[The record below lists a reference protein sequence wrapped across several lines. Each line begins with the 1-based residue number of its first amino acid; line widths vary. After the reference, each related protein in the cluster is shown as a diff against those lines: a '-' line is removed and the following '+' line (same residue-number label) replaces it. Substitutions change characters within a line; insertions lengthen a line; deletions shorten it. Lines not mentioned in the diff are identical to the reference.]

1 MLVHCAGVFT
11 FYSKPMYFR
20 NTPIKLVDSRRH
32 GEGTELFIVEGDSA
46 ASTVAALRDGQF
58 QAVLPMQGKPLN
70 ALKATPQK
78 VASYP
83 LFKAVNESLGV
94 QTTHTADLFAWESLR
109 FERIVL
115 LFDPDADGI
124 HSGALMLMF
133 VYQYLRPLLDQGRV
147 LMIHAPWVQISLKDE
162 PAIYAYSEAQALAL
176 TEQLRA
182 QGKIP
187 QVVRYRGLSGID
199 RAILMQTCI
208 DPATRNA
215 RVMTE
220 QDALAAIEIFGT
232 NI

>member
-1 MLVHCAGVFT
+1 
-11 FYSKPMYFR
+11 MYFR
-20 NTPIKLVDSRRH
+20 NTPVKLTDSRRH
-32 GEGTELFIVEGDSA
+32 GAGTELFIVEGDSA

-70 ALKATPQK
+70 AIKASAEK
-78 VASYP
+78 VAAYP
-83 LFKAVNESLGV
+83 LFKALNESLGID
-94 QTTHTADLFAWESLR
+94 HSHPTADLFVWDDLR
-109 FERIVL
+109 FERLVL

-147 LMIHAPWVQISLKDE
+147 LMIHAPWVQISLTGQQ
-162 PAIYAYSEAQALAL
+162 PLYAYSEAQALAL
-176 TEQLRA
+176 TQQLRA
-182 QGKIP
+182 QGKTP

-220 QDALAAIEIFGT
+220 QDALAAIEIFGA
-232 NI
+232 NV

>member
-1 MLVHCAGVFT
+1 
-11 FYSKPMYFR
+11 MYFR
-20 NTPIKLVDSRRH
+20 NTPVKLTDSRRH
-32 GEGTELFIVEGDSA
+32 GAGTELFIVEGDSA

-70 ALKATPQK
+70 AIKASAEK
-78 VASYP
+78 VAAYP
-83 LFKAVNESLGV
+83 LFKALNESFGID
-94 QTTHTADLFAWESLR
+94 HSRPTADLFVWDDLR
-109 FERIVL
+109 FERLVL

-147 LMIHAPWVQISLKDE
+147 LMIHAPWVQISLTE
-162 PAIYAYSEAQALAL
+162 QQPLYAYSEAQALAL
-176 TEQLRA
+176 TQQLRA
-182 QGKIP
+182 QGKTP

-220 QDALAAIEIFGT
+220 QDALAAIEIFGA
-232 NI
+232 NA

>member
-1 MLVHCAGVFT
+1 
-11 FYSKPMYFR
+11 MYFR
-20 NTPIKLVDSRRH
+20 NAPVKLVDSRRH

-94 QTTHTADLFAWESLR
+94 QTTHTADLFAC
-109 FERIVL
+109 IVL

>member
-1 MLVHCAGVFT
+1 
-11 FYSKPMYFR
+11 MYFK
-20 NTPIKLVDSRRH
+20 NTPVKLTDSRRH
-32 GEGTELFIVEGDSA
+32 GAGTELFIVEGDSA

-70 ALKATPQK
+70 AIKASAEK
-78 VASYP
+78 VAAYP
-83 LFKAVNESLGV
+83 LFKALNESLGID
-94 QTTHTADLFAWESLR
+94 HSRPTADLFVWDDLR
-109 FERIVL
+109 FERLVL

-147 LMIHAPWVQISLKDE
+147 LMIHAPWVQISLTGQQ
-162 PAIYAYSEAQALAL
+162 ALYAYSEAQALAL
-176 TEQLRA
+176 TQQLRA
-182 QGKIP
+182 QGKTP

-220 QDALAAIEIFGT
+220 QDALAAIEIFGA
-232 NI
+232 NA

>member
-1 MLVHCAGVFT
+1 
-11 FYSKPMYFR
+11 MYFK
-20 NTPIKLVDSRRH
+20 NTPVKLTDSRRH
-32 GEGTELFIVEGDSA
+32 GAGTELFIVEGDSA

-70 ALKATPQK
+70 AIKASAEK
-78 VASYP
+78 VAAYP
-83 LFKAVNESLGV
+83 LFKALNESLGIEHSHPTV
-94 QTTHTADLFAWESLR
+94 DLFVWDDLR
-109 FERIVL
+109 FERLVL

-147 LMIHAPWVQISLKDE
+147 LMIHAPWVQISLTE
-162 PAIYAYSEAQALAL
+162 QQPLYAYSEAQALAL
-176 TEQLRA
+176 TQQLRA
-182 QGKIP
+182 QGKTP

-220 QDALAAIEIFGT
+220 QDALAAIEIFGA
-232 NI
+232 NA

>member
-1 MLVHCAGVFT
+1 
-11 FYSKPMYFR
+11 MYFK
-20 NTPIKLVDSRRH
+20 NTPVKLTDSRRH
-32 GEGTELFIVEGDSA
+32 GAGTELFIVEGDSA

-58 QAVLPMQGKPLN
+58 QAVLPMQGKPLD
-70 ALKATPQK
+70 AIKASAEK
-78 VASYP
+78 VAAYP
-83 LFKAVNESLGV
+83 LFKALNESLGID
-94 QTTHTADLFAWESLR
+94 HSRPTADLFVWDDLR
-109 FERIVL
+109 FERLVL

-147 LMIHAPWVQISLKDE
+147 LMIHAPWVQISLTE
-162 PAIYAYSEAQALAL
+162 QQPLYAYSEAQALAL
-176 TEQLRA
+176 TQQLRA
-182 QGKIP
+182 QGKTP

-220 QDALAAIEIFGT
+220 QDALAAIEIFGA
-232 NI
+232 NA

>member
-1 MLVHCAGVFT
+1 
-11 FYSKPMYFR
+11 MYFR
-20 NTPIKLVDSRRH
+20 NTPVKLTDSRRH
-32 GEGTELFIVEGDSA
+32 GAGTELFIVEGDSA

-70 ALKATPQK
+70 AIKASAEK
-78 VASYP
+78 VAAYP
-83 LFKAVNESLGV
+83 LFKALNESLDIDHSRPTV
-94 QTTHTADLFAWESLR
+94 DLFVWDDLR
-109 FERIVL
+109 FERLVL

-147 LMIHAPWVQISLKDE
+147 LMIHAPWVQISLTGQQ
-162 PAIYAYSEAQALAL
+162 PLYAYSEAQALTL
-176 TEQLRA
+176 TQQLRA
-182 QGKIP
+182 QGKTP
-187 QVVRYRGLSGID
+187 QVVRYRGLSGIH

-220 QDALAAIEIFGT
+220 QDALAAIEIFGA
-232 NI
+232 NV

>member
-1 MLVHCAGVFT
+1 
-11 FYSKPMYFR
+11 MYFR
-20 NTPIKLVDSRRH
+20 NTPVKLTDSRRH
-32 GEGTELFIVEGDSA
+32 GAGTELFIVEGDSA

-70 ALKATPQK
+70 AIKASAEK
-78 VASYP
+78 VAAYP
-83 LFKAVNESLGV
+83 LFKALNESLGID
-94 QTTHTADLFAWESLR
+94 HSHPTADLFVWDDLR
-109 FERIVL
+109 FERLVL

-147 LMIHAPWVQISLKDE
+147 LMIHAPWVQISLTGQQ
-162 PAIYAYSEAQALAL
+162 ALYAYSEAQALAL
-176 TEQLRA
+176 TQQLRA
-182 QGKIP
+182 QGKTP

-220 QDALAAIEIFGT
+220 QDALAAIEIFGA
-232 NI
+232 NA

>member
-1 MLVHCAGVFT
+1 
-11 FYSKPMYFR
+11 MYFK
-20 NTPIKLVDSRRH
+20 NTPVKLTDSRRH
-32 GEGTELFIVEGDSA
+32 GAGTELFIVEGDSA

-70 ALKATPQK
+70 AIKASAEK
-78 VASYP
+78 VATYP
-83 LFKAVNESLGV
+83 LFKALNESLGID
-94 QTTHTADLFAWESLR
+94 HSRPTADLFVWDDLR
-109 FERIVL
+109 FERLVL

-147 LMIHAPWVQISLKDE
+147 LMIHAPWVQISLTE
-162 PAIYAYSEAQALAL
+162 QQPLYAYSEAQALAL
-176 TEQLRA
+176 TQQLRA
-182 QGKIP
+182 QGKTP

-220 QDALAAIEIFGT
+220 QDALAAIEIFGA
-232 NI
+232 NV

>member
-1 MLVHCAGVFT
+1 
-11 FYSKPMYFR
+11 MYFK
-20 NTPIKLVDSRRH
+20 NTPVKLTDSRRH
-32 GEGTELFIVEGDSA
+32 GAGTELFIVEGDSA
-46 ASTVAALRDGQF
+46 VSTVAALRDGQF

-70 ALKATPQK
+70 AIKASAEK
-78 VASYP
+78 VAAYP
-83 LFKAVNESLGV
+83 LFKALNESLGID
-94 QTTHTADLFAWESLR
+94 HSRPTADLFVWDDLR
-109 FERIVL
+109 FERLVL

-147 LMIHAPWVQISLKDE
+147 LMIHAPWVQISLTE
-162 PAIYAYSEAQALAL
+162 QQPLYAYSEAQALAL
-176 TEQLRA
+176 TQQLRA
-182 QGKIP
+182 QGKTP

-220 QDALAAIEIFGT
+220 QDALAAIEIFGA
-232 NI
+232 NV

>member
-1 MLVHCAGVFT
+1 
-11 FYSKPMYFR
+11 MYFR
-20 NTPIKLVDSRRH
+20 NTPVKLTDSRRH
-32 GEGTELFIVEGDSA
+32 GAGTELFIVEGDSA

-70 ALKATPQK
+70 AIKASAEK
-78 VASYP
+78 VATYP
-83 LFKAVNESLGV
+83 LFKALNDSLGID
-94 QTTHTADLFAWESLR
+94 HSRPTADLFVWDDLR
-109 FERIVL
+109 FERLVL

-147 LMIHAPWVQISLKDE
+147 LMIHAPWVQISLTE
-162 PAIYAYSEAQALAL
+162 QQPLYAYSEAQALAL
-176 TEQLRA
+176 TQQLRA
-182 QGKIP
+182 QGKTP

-220 QDALAAIEIFGT
+220 QDALAAIEIFGA
-232 NI
+232 NV

>member
-1 MLVHCAGVFT
+1 
-11 FYSKPMYFR
+11 MYFK
-20 NTPIKLVDSRRH
+20 NTPVNLTDSRRH
-32 GEGTELFIVEGDSA
+32 GAGTELFIVEGDSA

-70 ALKATPQK
+70 AIKASAEK
-78 VASYP
+78 VAAYP
-83 LFKAVNESLGV
+83 LFKALNESLGID
-94 QTTHTADLFAWESLR
+94 HSRPTADLFVWDDLR
-109 FERIVL
+109 FERLVL

-133 VYQYLRPLLDQGRV
+133 VSQYLRPLLDQGRV
-147 LMIHAPWVQISLKDE
+147 LMIHAPWVQISLTGQQ
-162 PAIYAYSEAQALAL
+162 PLYAYSEAQALAL
-176 TEQLRA
+176 TQQLRA
-182 QGKIP
+182 QGKTP

-220 QDALAAIEIFGT
+220 QDALAAIEIFGA
-232 NI
+232 NA

>member
-1 MLVHCAGVFT
+1 
-11 FYSKPMYFR
+11 MYFR
-20 NTPIKLVDSRRH
+20 NTPVKLTDSRRH
-32 GEGTELFIVEGDSA
+32 GAGTELFIVEGDSA

-70 ALKATPQK
+70 AIKASAEK
-78 VASYP
+78 VAAYP
-83 LFKAVNESLGV
+83 LFKALNESLGID
-94 QTTHTADLFAWESLR
+94 HSHPTADLFVWDDLR
-109 FERIVL
+109 FERLVL

-147 LMIHAPWVQISLKDE
+147 LMIHAPWVQISLTGQQ
-162 PAIYAYSEAQALAL
+162 ALYAYSEAQALAL
-176 TEQLRA
+176 TQQLRA
-182 QGKIP
+182 QGQSP

-208 DPATRNA
+208 DPTTRNA

-220 QDALAAIEIFGT
+220 QDALAAIEIFGA
-232 NI
+232 NA

>member
-1 MLVHCAGVFT
+1 
-11 FYSKPMYFR
+11 MYFR
-20 NTPIKLVDSRRH
+20 NTPVKLTDSRHH
-32 GEGTELFIVEGDSA
+32 GAGTELFIVEGDSA

-70 ALKATPQK
+70 AIKASAEK
-78 VASYP
+78 VAAYP
-83 LFKAVNESLGV
+83 LFKALNESLGID
-94 QTTHTADLFAWESLR
+94 HSRPTADLFVWDDLR
-109 FERIVL
+109 FERLVL

-147 LMIHAPWVQISLKDE
+147 LMIHAPWVQISLTGQQ
-162 PAIYAYSEAQALAL
+162 PLYAYSEAQALTL
-176 TEQLRA
+176 TQQLRA
-182 QGKIP
+182 QGKTP

-220 QDALAAIEIFGT
+220 QDALAAIEIFGA
-232 NI
+232 NV

>member
-1 MLVHCAGVFT
+1 
-11 FYSKPMYFR
+11 MYFR
-20 NTPIKLVDSRRH
+20 NTPVKLTDSRRH
-32 GEGTELFIVEGDSA
+32 GAGTELFIVEGDSA

-70 ALKATPQK
+70 AIKASAEK
-78 VASYP
+78 VATYP
-83 LFKAVNESLGV
+83 LFKALNDSLGID
-94 QTTHTADLFAWESLR
+94 HARPTADLFVWDDLR
-109 FERIVL
+109 FERLVL

-147 LMIHAPWVQISLKDE
+147 LMIHAPWVQISLAE
-162 PAIYAYSEAQALAL
+162 QQPLYAYSEAQALAL
-176 TEQLRA
+176 TQQLRA
-182 QGKIP
+182 QGKTP

-220 QDALAAIEIFGT
+220 QDALAAIEIFGA
-232 NI
+232 NV

>member
-1 MLVHCAGVFT
+1 
-11 FYSKPMYFR
+11 MYFK
-20 NTPIKLVDSRRH
+20 NTPVKLTDSRRH
-32 GEGTELFIVEGDSA
+32 GAGTELFIVEGDSA

-70 ALKATPQK
+70 AIKASAEK
-78 VASYP
+78 VAAYP
-83 LFKAVNESLGV
+83 LFKALNESLGID
-94 QTTHTADLFAWESLR
+94 HSRPTADLFVWDELR
-109 FERIVL
+109 FERLVL

-147 LMIHAPWVQISLKDE
+147 LMIHAPWVQISLAGQQ
-162 PAIYAYSEAQALAL
+162 PLYACSEAQALAL
-176 TEQLRA
+176 TQQLRA
-182 QGKIP
+182 QGKTP

-220 QDALAAIEIFGT
+220 QDALAAIEIFGA
-232 NI
+232 NA

>member
-1 MLVHCAGVFT
+1 
-11 FYSKPMYFR
+11 MYFR
-20 NTPIKLVDSRRH
+20 NTPVKLTDSRRH
-32 GEGTELFIVEGDSA
+32 GAGTELFIVEGDSA
-46 ASTVAALRDGQF
+46 ASTVTALRDGQF

-70 ALKATPQK
+70 AIKASAEK
-78 VASYP
+78 VAAYP
-83 LFKAVNESLGV
+83 LFKALNESLGID
-94 QTTHTADLFAWESLR
+94 HSHPTADLFVWDDLR
-109 FERIVL
+109 FERLVL

-147 LMIHAPWVQISLKDE
+147 LMIHAPWVQISLTGQQ
-162 PAIYAYSEAQALAL
+162 ALYAYSEAQALAL
-176 TEQLRA
+176 TQQLRA
-182 QGKIP
+182 QGQSP

-220 QDALAAIEIFGT
+220 QDALAAIEIFGA
-232 NI
+232 NA

>member
-1 MLVHCAGVFT
+1 
-11 FYSKPMYFR
+11 MYFK
-20 NTPIKLVDSRRH
+20 NTPVKLTDSRRH
-32 GEGTELFIVEGDSA
+32 GAGTELFIVEGDSA

-70 ALKATPQK
+70 AIKASAEK
-78 VASYP
+78 VAAYP
-83 LFKAVNESLGV
+83 LFKALNESLGIDHSHPTV
-94 QTTHTADLFAWESLR
+94 DLFVWDDLR
-109 FERIVL
+109 FERLVL

-147 LMIHAPWVQISLKDE
+147 LMIHAPWVQISLTE
-162 PAIYAYSEAQALAL
+162 QQPLYAYSEAQALAL
-176 TEQLRA
+176 TQQLRA
-182 QGKIP
+182 QGKTP

-220 QDALAAIEIFGT
+220 QDALAAIEIFGA
-232 NI
+232 NA

>member
-1 MLVHCAGVFT
+1 
-11 FYSKPMYFR
+11 MYFK
-20 NTPIKLVDSRRH
+20 NTPVKLTDSRRH
-32 GEGTELFIVEGDSA
+32 GAGTELFIVEGDSA

-70 ALKATPQK
+70 AIKASAEK
-78 VASYP
+78 VAAYP
-83 LFKAVNESLGV
+83 LFKALNESLGID
-94 QTTHTADLFAWESLR
+94 HSRPTADLFVWDDLR
-109 FERIVL
+109 FERLVL

-147 LMIHAPWVQISLKDE
+147 LMIHAPWVQISLTGQQ
-162 PAIYAYSEAQALAL
+162 PLYAYSEAQALTL
-176 TEQLRA
+176 TQQLRA
-182 QGKIP
+182 QGKTP

-220 QDALAAIEIFGT
+220 QDALAAIEIFGA
-232 NI
+232 NV

>member
-1 MLVHCAGVFT
+1 
-11 FYSKPMYFR
+11 MYFR
-20 NTPIKLVDSRRH
+20 NTPVKLTDSRRH
-32 GEGTELFIVEGDSA
+32 GTGTELFIVEGDSA

-70 ALKATPQK
+70 AIKASAEK
-78 VASYP
+78 VAAYP
-83 LFKAVNESLGV
+83 LFKALNESLGID
-94 QTTHTADLFAWESLR
+94 HSRPTADLFVWDDLR
-109 FERIVL
+109 FERLVL

-147 LMIHAPWVQISLKDE
+147 LMIHAPWVQISLAGQQ
-162 PAIYAYSEAQALAL
+162 PLYAYSEAQALAL
-176 TEQLRA
+176 TQQLRA
-182 QGKIP
+182 QGKTP

-215 RVMTE
+215 RVMAE
-220 QDALAAIEIFGT
+220 QDALAAIEIFGA
-232 NI
+232 NV

>member
-1 MLVHCAGVFT
+1 
-11 FYSKPMYFR
+11 MYFR
-20 NTPIKLVDSRRH
+20 NTPVKLTDSRRH
-32 GEGTELFIVEGDSA
+32 GAGTELFIVEGDSA

-70 ALKATPQK
+70 AIKASAEK
-78 VASYP
+78 VAAYP
-83 LFKAVNESLGV
+83 LFKALNESLGIDHSRP
-94 QTTHTADLFAWESLR
+94 TSDLFVWDDLR
-109 FERIVL
+109 FERLVL

-147 LMIHAPWVQISLKDE
+147 LMIHAPWVQISLTE
-162 PAIYAYSEAQALAL
+162 QQPLYAYSEAQALAL
-176 TEQLRA
+176 TQQLRA
-182 QGKIP
+182 QGKTP

-220 QDALAAIEIFGT
+220 QDALAAIEIFGA
-232 NI
+232 NA

>member
-1 MLVHCAGVFT
+1 
-11 FYSKPMYFR
+11 MYFR
-20 NTPIKLVDSRRH
+20 NTPVKLTDSRRH
-32 GEGTELFIVEGDSA
+32 GAGTELFIVEGDSA

-70 ALKATPQK
+70 AIKASAEK
-78 VASYP
+78 VAAYP
-83 LFKAVNESLGV
+83 LFKALNESLGID
-94 QTTHTADLFAWESLR
+94 HSHPTADLFVWDDLR
-109 FERIVL
+109 FERLVL

-147 LMIHAPWVQISLKDE
+147 LMIHAPWVQISLTE
-162 PAIYAYSEAQALAL
+162 QQPLYAYSEAQALAL
-176 TEQLRA
+176 TQQLRA
-182 QGKIP
+182 QGKTP

-220 QDALAAIEIFGT
+220 QDALAAIEIFGA
-232 NI
+232 NA

>member
-1 MLVHCAGVFT
+1 
-11 FYSKPMYFR
+11 MYFR
-20 NTPIKLVDSRRH
+20 NTPVKLTDSRRH
-32 GEGTELFIVEGDSA
+32 GAGTELFIVEGDSA

-70 ALKATPQK
+70 AIKASAEK
-78 VASYP
+78 VAAYP
-83 LFKAVNESLGV
+83 LFKALNESLGID
-94 QTTHTADLFAWESLR
+94 HSRPTADLFVWDDLR
-109 FERIVL
+109 FERLVL

-147 LMIHAPWVQISLKDE
+147 LMIHAPWVQISLTE
-162 PAIYAYSEAQALAL
+162 QQPLYAYSEAQALAL
-176 TEQLRA
+176 TQQLRA
-182 QGKIP
+182 QGKTP

-208 DPATRNA
+208 DPATRSA

-220 QDALAAIEIFGT
+220 RDALAAIEIFGA
-232 NI
+232 NV

>member
-1 MLVHCAGVFT
+1 
-11 FYSKPMYFR
+11 MYFK
-20 NTPIKLVDSRRH
+20 NTPVKLTDSRRH
-32 GEGTELFIVEGDSA
+32 GAGTELFIVEGDSA

-70 ALKATPQK
+70 AIKASAEK
-78 VASYP
+78 VAAYP
-83 LFKAVNESLGV
+83 LFKALNESLGID
-94 QTTHTADLFAWESLR
+94 HSHPTADLFVWDDLR
-109 FERIVL
+109 FERLVL

-147 LMIHAPWVQISLKDE
+147 LMIHAPWVQISLTE
-162 PAIYAYSEAQALAL
+162 QQPLYAYSEAQALAL
-176 TEQLRA
+176 TQQLRA
-182 QGKIP
+182 QGQSP

-220 QDALAAIEIFGT
+220 QDALAAIEIFGA
-232 NI
+232 NA

>member
-1 MLVHCAGVFT
+1 
-11 FYSKPMYFR
+11 MYFK
-20 NTPIKLVDSRRH
+20 NTPVKLTDSRRH
-32 GEGTELFIVEGDSA
+32 GAGPELFIVEGDSA

-70 ALKATPQK
+70 AIKASAEK
-78 VASYP
+78 VAAYP
-83 LFKAVNESLGV
+83 LFKALNESLGID
-94 QTTHTADLFAWESLR
+94 HSHPTADLFVWDDLR
-109 FERIVL
+109 FERLVL

-147 LMIHAPWVQISLKDE
+147 LMIHAPWVQISLTE
-162 PAIYAYSEAQALAL
+162 QQPLYAYSEAQALAL
-176 TEQLRA
+176 TQQLRA
-182 QGKIP
+182 QGKTP

-220 QDALAAIEIFGT
+220 QDALAAIEIFGA
-232 NI
+232 NA

>member
-1 MLVHCAGVFT
+1 
-11 FYSKPMYFR
+11 MYFR
-20 NTPIKLVDSRRH
+20 NTPVKLTDSRRH
-32 GEGTELFIVEGDSA
+32 GAGTELFIVEGDSA

-70 ALKATPQK
+70 AIKASAEK
-78 VASYP
+78 VAAYP
-83 LFKAVNESLGV
+83 LFKALNESLGID
-94 QTTHTADLFAWESLR
+94 HSRPTADLFVWDDLR
-109 FERIVL
+109 FERLVL

-147 LMIHAPWVQISLKDE
+147 LMIHAPWVQISLTE
-162 PAIYAYSEAQALAL
+162 QQPLYAYSEAQALAL
-176 TEQLRA
+176 TQQLRA
-182 QGKIP
+182 QGKTP

-220 QDALAAIEIFGT
+220 QDALAAIEIFGA
-232 NI
+232 NA

>member
-1 MLVHCAGVFT
+1 
-11 FYSKPMYFR
+11 MYFK
-20 NTPIKLVDSRRH
+20 NTPVKLTDSRRH
-32 GEGTELFIVEGDSA
+32 GAGTELFIVEGDSA

-70 ALKATPQK
+70 AIKASAEK
-78 VASYP
+78 VAAYP
-83 LFKAVNESLGV
+83 LFKALNESLGID
-94 QTTHTADLFAWESLR
+94 HSRPTADLFVWDDLR
-109 FERIVL
+109 FERLVL

-147 LMIHAPWVQISLKDE
+147 LMIHAPWVQISLTE
-162 PAIYAYSEAQALAL
+162 QQPLYAYSEAQALAL
-176 TEQLRA
+176 TQQLRA
-182 QGKIP
+182 QGKTP

-215 RVMTE
+215 R
-220 QDALAAIEIFGT
+220 ASARPSAATMGSSPAA
-232 NI
+232 

>member
-1 MLVHCAGVFT
+1 
-11 FYSKPMYFR
+11 MYFR
-20 NTPIKLVDSRRH
+20 NTPVKLTDSRRH
-32 GEGTELFIVEGDSA
+32 GAGTELFIVEGDSA

-70 ALKATPQK
+70 AIKASAEK
-78 VASYP
+78 VAAYP
-83 LFKAVNESLGV
+83 LFKALNESLGID
-94 QTTHTADLFAWESLR
+94 HSHPTADLFVWDDLR
-109 FERIVL
+109 FERLVL

-147 LMIHAPWVQISLKDE
+147 LMIHAPWVQISLTE
-162 PAIYAYSEAQALAL
+162 QQPLYAYSEAQALAL
-176 TEQLRA
+176 TQQLRA
-182 QGKIP
+182 QGKTP

-220 QDALAAIEIFGT
+220 QDALAAIEIFGA
-232 NI
+232 NV

>member
-1 MLVHCAGVFT
+1 
-11 FYSKPMYFR
+11 MYFR
-20 NTPIKLVDSRRH
+20 NTPVKLTDSRRH
-32 GEGTELFIVEGDSA
+32 GAGTELFIVEGDSA

-70 ALKATPQK
+70 AIKASAEK
-78 VASYP
+78 VAAYP
-83 LFKAVNESLGV
+83 LFKALNESLGID
-94 QTTHTADLFAWESLR
+94 HSRPTADLFVWDDLR
-109 FERIVL
+109 FERLVL

-147 LMIHAPWVQISLKDE
+147 LMIHAPWVQISLTGQQ
-162 PAIYAYSEAQALAL
+162 PLYAYSEAQALTL
-176 TEQLRA
+176 TQQLRA
-182 QGKIP
+182 QGKTP

-220 QDALAAIEIFGT
+220 QDALAAIEIFGA
-232 NI
+232 NV

>member
-1 MLVHCAGVFT
+1 
-11 FYSKPMYFR
+11 MYFR
-20 NTPIKLVDSRRH
+20 NTPVKLTDSRRH
-32 GEGTELFIVEGDSA
+32 GAGTELFIVEGDSA

-70 ALKATPQK
+70 AIKASAEK
-78 VASYP
+78 VAAYP
-83 LFKAVNESLGV
+83 LFKALNESLGID
-94 QTTHTADLFAWESLR
+94 HSRPTADLFVWDDLR
-109 FERIVL
+109 FERLVL

-147 LMIHAPWVQISLKDE
+147 LMIHAPWVQISLTGQQ
-162 PAIYAYSEAQALAL
+162 ALYAYSEAQALAL
-176 TEQLRA
+176 TQQLRA
-182 QGKIP
+182 QGKTP

-220 QDALAAIEIFGT
+220 QDALAAIEIFGA
-232 NI
+232 NA

>member
-1 MLVHCAGVFT
+1 
-11 FYSKPMYFR
+11 MYFK
-20 NTPIKLVDSRRH
+20 NTPVKLTDSRRH
-32 GEGTELFIVEGDSA
+32 GAGTELFIVEGDSA

-70 ALKATPQK
+70 AIKASAEK
-78 VASYP
+78 VAAYP
-83 LFKAVNESLGV
+83 LFKALNDSLGID
-94 QTTHTADLFAWESLR
+94 HSRPTADLFAWDDLR
-109 FERIVL
+109 FERLVL

-147 LMIHAPWVQISLKDE
+147 LMIHAPWVQISLTE
-162 PAIYAYSEAQALAL
+162 QQPLYAYSEAQALAL
-176 TEQLRA
+176 TQQLRA
-182 QGKIP
+182 QGKTP

-220 QDALAAIEIFGT
+220 QDALAAIEIFGA
-232 NI
+232 NA

>member
-1 MLVHCAGVFT
+1 
-11 FYSKPMYFR
+11 MYFR
-20 NTPIKLVDSRRH
+20 NTPVKLTDSRRH
-32 GEGTELFIVEGDSA
+32 GTGTELFIVEGDSA

-70 ALKATPQK
+70 AIKASAEK
-78 VASYP
+78 VAAYP
-83 LFKAVNESLGV
+83 LFKALNESLGID
-94 QTTHTADLFAWESLR
+94 HSRPTADLFVWDDLR
-109 FERIVL
+109 FERLVL

-147 LMIHAPWVQISLKDE
+147 LMIHAPWVQISLTGQQ
-162 PAIYAYSEAQALAL
+162 ALYAYSEAQALAL
-176 TEQLRA
+176 TQQLRA
-182 QGKIP
+182 QGQSP

-220 QDALAAIEIFGT
+220 QDALAAIEIFGA
-232 NI
+232 NA

>member
-1 MLVHCAGVFT
+1 
-11 FYSKPMYFR
+11 MYFR
-20 NTPIKLVDSRRH
+20 NTPVKLTDSRRH
-32 GEGTELFIVEGDSA
+32 GAGTELFIVEGDSA

-70 ALKATPQK
+70 AIKASAEK
-78 VASYP
+78 VAAYP
-83 LFKAVNESLGV
+83 LFKALNESLGID
-94 QTTHTADLFAWESLR
+94 HSRPTADLFVWDDLR
-109 FERIVL
+109 FERLVL

-147 LMIHAPWVQISLKDE
+147 LMIHAPWVQISLAGQQ
-162 PAIYAYSEAQALAL
+162 PLYAYSEAQALAL
-176 TEQLRA
+176 TQQLRA
-182 QGKIP
+182 QGKTP

-220 QDALAAIEIFGT
+220 QDALAAIEIFGA
-232 NI
+232 NA

>member
-1 MLVHCAGVFT
+1 
-11 FYSKPMYFR
+11 MYFK
-20 NTPIKLVDSRRH
+20 NTPVKLTDSRRH
-32 GEGTELFIVEGDSA
+32 GAGTELFIVEGDSA

-70 ALKATPQK
+70 AIKASAEK
-78 VASYP
+78 VAAYP
-83 LFKAVNESLGV
+83 LFKALNESLGID
-94 QTTHTADLFAWESLR
+94 HSRPTADLFVWDDLR
-109 FERIVL
+109 FERLVL

-147 LMIHAPWVQISLKDE
+147 LMIHAPWVQISLTE
-162 PAIYAYSEAQALAL
+162 QQPLYAYSEAQALAL
-176 TEQLRA
+176 TQQLRA
-182 QGKIP
+182 QGKTP

-215 RVMTE
+215 RVMAE
-220 QDALAAIEIFGT
+220 QDALAAIEIFGA
-232 NI
+232 NV

>member
-1 MLVHCAGVFT
+1 
-11 FYSKPMYFR
+11 MYFR
-20 NTPIKLVDSRRH
+20 NTPVKLTDSRRH
-32 GEGTELFIVEGDSA
+32 GAGTELFIVEGDSA

-70 ALKATPQK
+70 AIKASAEK
-78 VASYP
+78 VATYP
-83 LFKAVNESLGV
+83 LFKALNESLGID
-94 QTTHTADLFAWESLR
+94 HSRPTADLFVWDDLR
-109 FERIVL
+109 FERLVL

-147 LMIHAPWVQISLKDE
+147 LMIHAPWVQISLTE
-162 PAIYAYSEAQALAL
+162 QQPLYAYSEAQALAL
-176 TEQLRA
+176 TQQLRA
-182 QGKIP
+182 QGKTP

-220 QDALAAIEIFGT
+220 QDALAAIEIFGA
-232 NI
+232 NV